1 MSRTALYQKYRSR
14 DFDEVVGQEYVVRSI
29 RNAVNSGNV
38 GHAYLF
44 CGPRGTGKT
53 TMARLLARAVLCE
66 NPDRKP
72 CGTCPSCLAAAAG
85 THPDII
91 EINAANETHVED
103 IRDLIE
109 RARLA
114 PMMSHHK
121 VYIIDEVHQLSSSA
135 ASALL
140 KTLEE
145 PPEHVIF
152 ILATTDPQK
161 LINTI
166 ISRCQRFDFTRVA
179 AEQIKDHLLYIAG
192 NEGFSLEEGAA
203 RKIAELADG
212 GMRDALS
219 ILEQVSSYA
228 GGEITEEG
236 INRVYGLATA
246 DQKLGL
252 LEDIFTRNMAGVL
265 MRLQKYEQG
274 GLDLRKLTEDLAA
287 VLKDGVIWRYTK
299 KDALLRTLT
308 AEQAAALSS
317 KVPAEILLKMAD
329 RLLAAQQSYRTGQD
343 VITLLELACMEML
356 LWQKPAAE
364 AAEPANMHA
373 YIPAEEPVTAPM
385 KEPEHAPQP
394 AVVETPAEAPAPAAP
409 IAVPEPV
416 ENAVREYNVLEIV
429 SLLVQCRKD
438 CKTAD
443 QNSLA
448 VRMTGI
454 PADRYAAMLRQTE
467 IKASGDDCILLGC
480 SSDAVA
486 RNINEESFNREFYEW
501 LKQNGVDRMPFAV
514 TNSTYDEAVQEFVR
528 LRKENALPP
537 AMPVV
542 RYVKQQEEQKQ
553 ETLEDRARNLFG
565 DMLEIAEGE

>member
-29 RNAVNSGNV
+29 RNAVKAGNV

-179 AEQIKDHLLYIAG
+179 AEQIKEHLLYIAG

-252 LEDIFTRNMAGVL
+252 LEDIFSRNMAGVL
-265 MRLQKYEQG
+265 TRLQKYEQG

-299 KDALLRTLT
+299 KEALLRTLT
-308 AEQAAALSS
+308 AAQAADLSG
-317 KVPAEILLKMAD
+317 KVPAEVLLRMAD

-356 LWQKPAAE
+356 LWQKPASE
-364 AAEPANMHA
+364 QPEPENMHA
-373 YIPAEEPVTAPM
+373 YTPAEEPAPE
-385 KEPEHAPQP
+385 KPAAQPEIPEQP
-394 AVVETPAEAPAPAAP
+394 PAAP
-409 IAVPEPV
+409 PAAEKPAEP
-416 ENAVREYNVLEIV
+416 APVREYNVSEIV

-443 QNSLA
+443 LDRLA
-448 VRMTGI
+448 VRMNGI

-480 SSDAVA
+480 TSDAVV
-486 RNINEESFNREFYEW
+486 RSINDEAFTREFYEW

-514 TNSTYDEAVQEFVR
+514 NNSAYDEAVQEFVR
-528 LRKENALPP
+528 LRRENALPP
-537 AMPVV
+537 AMQVV
-542 RYVKQQEEQKQ
+542 RYVKQQEEQKT

>member
-29 RNAVNSGNV
+29 RNAVNAGNV

-53 TMARLLARAVLCE
+53 IMARLLARAVLCE

-179 AEQIKDHLLYIAG
+179 AEQIKEHLLYIAG

-246 DQKLGL
+246 EQKLGL
-252 LEDIFTRNMAGVL
+252 LEDIFSRNMAGVL
-265 MRLQKYEQG
+265 TRLQKYEQG
-274 GLDLRKLTEDLAA
+274 GLDLWKLTEDLAA

-299 KDALLRTLT
+299 KEALLRTLT
-308 AEQAAALSS
+308 AAQAADLSGR
-317 KVPAEILLKMAD
+317 VPAEVLLRMAD
-329 RLLAAQQSYRTGQD
+329 RLLAAQQSFRTGQD
-343 VITLLELACMEML
+343 VVTLLELACMEML
-356 LWQKPAAE
+356 LWQKPASE
-364 AAEPANMHA
+364 KTEPENMHA
-373 YIPAEEPVTAPM
+373 YIPEEEPVPEKPASQPEIPEPPAAAP
-385 KEPEHAPQP
+385 P
-394 AVVETPAEAPAPAAP
+394 AAEKPAEPAP
-409 IAVPEPV
+409 
-416 ENAVREYNVLEIV
+416 VREYNVSEIV

-443 QNSLA
+443 LDWLA
-448 VRMTGI
+448 VRMSGI

-480 SSDAVA
+480 ANDAVV
-486 RNINEESFNREFYEW
+486 RSINEEAFNREFYEW
-501 LKQNGVDRMPFAV
+501 LKLNGVDRMPFAIN
-514 TNSTYDEAVQEFVR
+514 NSAYDEAVQEFVR
-528 LRKENALPP
+528 LRRENALPP

-542 RYVKQQEEQKQ
+542 RYVKQQEEQKT